1 MLKQISQH
9 KYLQL
14 DTRLCI
20 VQC

>member
-20 VQC
+20 VPC